1 MGSFLATVSSIDS
14 KDSNG
19 NPATARVLPLTA
31 DGIVTMPFAVYW
43 PLRAGTGAIATG
55 DKVICLQFD
64 DGSGLILSRPDG
76 TFTNTIGGKVMADDF
91 VTDTRSLNNHSHSI

>member
-1 MGSFLATVSSIDS
+1 MSAFLATVSSIDS

-19 NPATARVLPLTA
+19 NPSTARVLPLTA

-43 PLRAGTGAIATG
+43 PLRAGTGAITTG
-55 DKVICLQFD
+55 DKVICIQFD

-76 TFTNTIGGKVMADDF
+76 TFTQEIGGTIKADDF
-91 VTDTRSLNNHSHSI
+91 VTNTRSLNNHSHI